1 VGQYIEKMEEG
12 RSMRSLVFA
21 VLTLLL
27 SVTFAAAQNGYRVQ
41 SGDVLAVE
49 VLEDPSLNR
58 EVLVLPDGSISFP
71 FAGSVQA
78 GGNTVNQI
86 AGAISRGIA
95 GNFAS
100 EPNVFVTVRALRERT
115 ARGGPATPVTITVY
129 FMGEVEAPGARELPV
144 DVTFLQALSESG
156 GLTNFAAERRIQ
168 IRRTDPHTLQQSVS
182 TIDYRALS
190 AGGRLS
196 QDVRLADGDVIL
208 VPERRLFE

>member
-1 VGQYIEKMEEG
+1 
-12 RSMRSLVFA
+12 MRSLVFA

-27 SVTFAAAQNGYRVQ
+27 WITGAAAQNGYRVQ

-78 GGNTVNQI
+78 GGNTVGQI

-100 EPNVFVTVRALRERT
+100 EPNVFVTVRELRERAAT
-115 ARGGPATPVTITVY
+115 GGGVSAPATITVY
-129 FMGEVEAPGARELPV
+129 FMGEVEVPGGRELPRG
-144 DVTFLQALSESG
+144 VTFLQALAESG

-196 QDVRLADGDVIL
+196 QDIRLADGDVIL

>member
-1 VGQYIEKMEEG
+1 
-12 RSMRSLVFA
+12 MRSLVFA

-27 SVTFAAAQNGYRVQ
+27 SVTLAAAQNGYRVQ
-41 SGDVLAVE
+41 AGDVLAVE

-71 FAGSVQA
+71 FAGSLQA
-78 GGNTVNQI
+78 GGNTVGQI
-86 AGAISRGIA
+86 ANAISRGIS

-115 ARGGPATPVTITVY
+115 PATGGVAAPATITVY
-129 FMGEVEAPGARELPV
+129 FMGEVEVPGARELPV
-144 DVTFLQALSESG
+144 GVTFLQALSESG

-190 AGGRLS
+190 AGGRLL
-196 QDVRLADGDVIL
+196 QDIRLADGDVIL